1 MDRLRKKSILLTSYL
16 EYLLGTVIG
25 PSTVEIFTPTDPEQR
40 GCQLSITFQNGVES
54 EAVNK
59 LLLASG
65 VICDVRKPNVMRVA
79 PAPLYNSFMDVY
91 NFIQLLEASLKT
103 LSNQAK

>member
-16 EYLLGTVIG
+16 EHLLTVVIG
-25 PSTVEIFTPTDPEQR
+25 PDKVAIFTPSDVTQR

-54 EAVNK
+54 EIVNK
-59 LLLASG
+59 MLLEQG

-79 PAPLYNSFMDVY
+79 PAPLYNSFGDVF
-91 NFIQLLEASLKT
+91 NFIRVLKDSLDVV
-103 LSNQAK
+103 SSPQN